1 MSGSLNEEFAEV
13 YHEALTE
20 ALKACESQ
28 VLSTPYEELD
38 DVYRRGQKRGAED
51 CVEMIKRLI
60 DPDRIMKQILA
71 RYDGDEK

>member
-1 MSGSLNEEFAEV
+1 MSGTLNKEFAEV
-13 YHEALTE
+13 YQEALTE

-28 VLSTPYEELD
+28 VLPTPYEELD

-60 DPDRIMKQILA
+60 DPDRIMKQITS
-71 RYDGDEK
+71 RYDGEK